1 MQKLRGVGSWKS
13 FGGSEWGTWKKT
25 GKIRTAEAAAEV
37 PMAPIM
43 CRLLF

>member
-13 FGGSEWGTWKKT
+13 VGGSEWGTWKKT

-37 PMAPIM
+37 PMAPVM